1 MEHLHN
7 TRHKS
12 LIRSSHVNENT
23 PKSIKSRN
31 RIETRNA
38 EDNFDQRDED
48 IVYLRQ
54 EILDLKKD
62 FKGFNFVG
70 SLTAQFGIMTSKKNL
85 LNLFKTVIKTL
96 FMFKI
101 LK

>member
-1 MEHLHN
+1 MEHSHN

-23 PKSIKSRN
+23 LKSIKTKNKIENRN
-31 RIETRNA
+31 E

-70 SLTAQFGIMTSKKNL
+70 SLTAWYHDK
-85 LNLFKTVIKTL
+85 
-96 FMFKI
+96 
-101 LK
+101 